1 MNTIF
6 IRPFKGARGCSCCWA
21 AVAVGVAVGV
31 AVDVAVDVAVGVD
44 VAVAI
49 GVAVTVTVAVAV
61 AVESKLLASRKWLR
75 RYSAKES
82 GA

>member
-49 GVAVTVTVAVAV
+49 GVAVTVAVAV
-61 AVESKLLASRKWLR
+61 AVESKLLASGKWLR

>member
-49 GVAVTVTVAVAV
+49 GVAVTVAVAV